1 MRLMKDIR
9 ESIIADKFPDFV
21 RTFMFQFFKNRH
33 PEAPPLSTGDFDE
46 GDPKSVE
53 FHSSGYP
60 VWVANAL
67 KSVNVELI

>member
-9 ESIIADKFPDFV
+9 ESIIADEFPDFV
-21 RTFMFQFFKNRH
+21 RTFMFQLFKNRH
-33 PEAPPLSTGDFDE
+33 PEAPVPSKGNHED
-46 GDPKSVE
+46 GDPQFVE

-60 VWVANAL
+60 EWIINAL